1 MKHLIR
7 ELAYRLRGKRV
18 FALVGKSGSGKSFRA
33 HLLMEK
39 YNIELLIDD
48 GLLIRDQRIVAG
60 RSAKKEQAY
69 LTAVKTA
76 LFADKEHRKQVREA
90 IEDQRYK
97 RVLILGTSERM
108 VAKIAENLKLPLP
121 GRIVNIEEI
130 ATTEEIDTAIQY
142 RKSHGSH
149 IIPVP
154 AIEVKRTYPRIVG
167 DSIRIMF
174 RRSVGLFRNHRIYE
188 KTVVRPAFSRR
199 GTITI
204 SEAALGQMVLHCVDE
219 YSPGIGIRKLTM
231 KNDKGS
237 YRIKVQL
244 DVPYGAQL
252 SGTLHGLQ
260 AYIVDHIE
268 RYTGIVIEELNLAI
282 DTISGR

>member
-1 MKHLIR
+1 MKHILR

-39 YNIELLIDD
+39 YNIEILIDD
-48 GLLIRDQRIVAG
+48 GLLIRDQRIIAG
-60 RSAKKEQAY
+60 RSAKKEHAY
-69 LTAVKTA
+69 LAAVKTA
-76 LFADKEHRKQVREA
+76 LFADKEHRKNVREA
-90 IEDQRYK
+90 LEDERYK

-108 VAKIAENLKLPLP
+108 VKRIAENLKLPTP
-121 GRIVNIEEI
+121 RRVVNIEEI

-154 AIEVKRTYPRIVG
+154 TIEVKRTYPRIVS

-174 RRSVGLFRNHRIYE
+174 RRSVGLFRHHRVYE

-199 GTITI
+199 GSIAI
-204 SEAALGQMVLHCVDE
+204 SEAALGQMILHCVDE
-219 YSPGIGIRKLTM
+219 YSPGIGIQKVTM
-231 KNDKGS
+231 KNDKGA
-237 YRIKVQL
+237 YKIRVRL
-244 DVPYGAQL
+244 DVPYGIQL
-252 SGTLHGLQ
+252 AGTLHGLQ
-260 AYIVDHIE
+260 SYIVDHIE

-282 DTISGR
+282 DTVHGK